1 MGERHSIV
9 VYVRAGEV
17 QRVAFC
23 DCCPPLSVEV
33 RTYEGDPPAPPVPGE
48 PVMRIFPERM
58 SEEYWR
64 DHEGI
69 YRVVLYE
76 PEDE

>member
-17 QRVAFC
+17 QRIAFC
-23 DCCPPLSVEV
+23 DCCPPLGVEV
-33 RTYEGDPPAPPVPGE
+33 RTYEADPPAPPVPGA
-48 PVMRIFPERM
+48 PVTPIFPERVDD
-58 SEEYWR
+58 ERWR
-64 DHEGI
+64 DHEGT

>member
-1 MGERHSIV
+1 MAELHSIV

-23 DCCPPLSVEV
+23 ECCPPLDVEV
-33 RTYEGDPPAPPVPGE
+33 RTYETDSPAPDALMTP
-48 PVMRIFPERM
+48 MLPERVDG
-58 SEEYWR
+58 ERWR

-76 PEDE
+76 PEDDGG